1 MEDLRFAAGSLRR
14 ASEELAVLARELDA
28 ISARPGDAEA
38 ERLLASALSR
48 LASVIRE
55 LETEEF
61 SLSDA
66 LRRMRAASLRRR
78 GSPW

>member
-1 MEDLRFAAGSLRR
+1 MEDLRFAASRLRR
-14 ASEELAVLARELDA
+14 ASEELAALARELDTV
-28 ISARPGDAEA
+28 SARAGDAEA

-55 LETEEF
+55 LEAEEF
-61 SLSDA
+61 TLSDA
-66 LRRMRAASLRRR
+66 LKRVRTASLRRR

>member
-1 MEDLRFAAGSLRR
+1 MQDLRFAASRLRR
-14 ASEELAVLARELDA
+14 ASEELAVLARELDT
-28 ISARPGDAEA
+28 ISTRDDA

-55 LETEEF
+55 LEAEEF
-61 SLSDA
+61 SLSDT
-66 LRRMRAASLRRR
+66 LKRVRLESLKRR

>member
-1 MEDLRFAAGSLRR
+1 MQDLRFAASRLRR
-14 ASEELAVLARELDA
+14 ASEELAVLARELDT
-28 ISARPGDAEA
+28 ISTRNDAET

-55 LETEEF
+55 LEAEEF
-61 SLSDA
+61 TLSDA
-66 LRRMRAASLRRR
+66 LKRVRTASLRRR

>member
-1 MEDLRFAAGSLRR
+1 MQELRFAASRIRR
-14 ASEELAVLARELDA
+14 ASEELAVLARELDTV
-28 ISARPGDAEA
+28 SARSGDA
-38 ERLLASALSR
+38 ERLLTSALSR

-55 LETEEF
+55 LEAEEF

-66 LRRMRAASLRRR
+66 LRRVRTESLRRR

>member
-1 MEDLRFAAGSLRR
+1 MEDLRFAASRLRR
-14 ASEELAVLARELDA
+14 ASEELAVLARELDT
-28 ISARPGDAEA
+28 ISTRDDA

-48 LASVIRE
+48 LSSVIRE
-55 LETEEF
+55 LEAEEF

-66 LRRMRAASLRRR
+66 IRRVRLESLRRR